1 MRFVA
6 VLKKSA
12 GAGSRLAEKSFRSRP
27 VKCMSSDP
35 LPLPEIWSDLPEGDA
50 YENARAEFAANR
62 RSGLVL
68 IEYASGFA
76 QSDPQ
81 PVVRPPQRAEQP
93 AASERVPSLAPA
105 ALAKALADLTAIV
118 TQAEALLRAQGTLR
132 GDVHFAVE
140 RIHDVAMALRM
151 RDVEPAL
158 CDTLDAS
165 VREVGD
171 AIVRHEA
178 AATGA
183 LSAAGLLRDVMRRIE
198 DLAVVA
204 SRMIAS
210 EGEPLVRP
218 WASESEAA
226 IEVAAVMTEAEA
238 EPSAPVVIEAEAA
251 TAMLSPLVTP
261 TEAAIEASA
270 PVVIEAEAAT
280 DMLAPLAAGTEA
292 ANEASAPVVV
302 EVEAATDMLSPPA
315 AETEAANE
323 ASARVASEAS
333 IEARADE
340 LSVGPEAEI
349 AHRPQAEAA
358 DVPVTSPVI
367 WSADKDQTRSLLY
380 IASDAV
386 AAGGVSGHE
395 TQTIAEPADDVAL
408 PAELPAAM
416 ALRPQQEHPQDS
428 INVAA
433 EMPEDKGEAA
443 GAALAI
449 EAARAAPVVEV
460 ASTMPVVET
469 PSASSAIEAAAPV
482 VPVTRGGRE
491 PTQLASSPSVGES
504 VTVAAI
510 KSRRPANDP
519 FAALYG
525 LSEEELI
532 ALFS

>member
-62 RSGLVL
+62 LSGLVL

-151 RDVEPAL
+151 RDVDPAL
-158 CDTLDAS
+158 CETLDAS

-204 SRMIAS
+204 SRSALGIRIRS
-210 EGEPLVRP
+210 RHRGGGGHDR
-218 WASESEAA
+218 SGGR
-226 IEVAAVMTEAEA
+226 AVGARRDRGGSCDRYA
-238 EPSAPVVIEAEAA
+238 
-251 TAMLSPLVTP
+251 VT
-261 TEAAIEASA
+261 TRDSNGSRHRGVGARRDRGGSC
-270 PVVIEAEAAT
+270 
-280 DMLAPLAAGTEA
+280 DRYAGT
-292 ANEASAPVVV
+292 
-302 EVEAATDMLSPPA
+302 
-315 AETEAANE
+315 
-323 ASARVASEAS
+323 
-333 IEARADE
+333 
-340 LSVGPEAEI
+340 
-349 AHRPQAEAA
+349 
-358 DVPVTSPVI
+358 
-367 WSADKDQTRSLLY
+367 
-380 IASDAV
+380 
-386 AAGGVSGHE
+386 
-395 TQTIAEPADDVAL
+395 
-408 PAELPAAM
+408 
-416 ALRPQQEHPQDS
+416 
-428 INVAA
+428 
-433 EMPEDKGEAA
+433 
-443 GAALAI
+443 
-449 EAARAAPVVEV
+449 
-460 ASTMPVVET
+460 
-469 PSASSAIEAAAPV
+469 
-482 VPVTRGGRE
+482 TRGWNG
-491 PTQLASSPSVGES
+491 
-504 VTVAAI
+504 
-510 KSRRPANDP
+510 SR
-519 FAALYG
+519 
-525 LSEEELI
+525 
-532 ALFS
+532 